1 MSTIVFINFVDCL
14 SRLVGYFQQRFY
26 NRPKLYFR
34 GDIIMVKITD
44 KYYVET
50 DKYNWILKEMKVVT
64 EEDAKRN
71 KNLKVGE
78 LMCKDQTYHATVITT
93 LEYLFER
100 RTKDIA
106 NECETIEEYIKKTTK
121 MKKEFSEQLKDIVKE
136 CGELFQTGLAKK
148 TEEND

>member
-1 MSTIVFINFVDCL
+1 
-14 SRLVGYFQQRFY
+14 
-26 NRPKLYFR
+26 
-34 GDIIMVKITD
+34 MVKITD

-50 DKYNWILKEMKVVT
+50 DKYNWILKEMREATKK
-64 EEDAKRN
+64 EIEKGDN
-71 KNLKVGE
+71 IINGSLI
-78 LMCKDQTYHATVITT
+78 CKDQTYHATIITT